1 MPNKR
6 TLMVFVRILISLVL
20 LTIIFL
26 NVDFK
31 TSWEYMKLVTPGVYL
46 TVVGCLAL
54 SNCASAVRWHMILNK
69 LGSSPGIFVMIKIL
83 AVGLFFNQILPSAVG
98 GDLIRVYRC
107 RLVGVELLK
116 ATKSVLIE
124 RFIGFLTMLS
134 CFVICSVILTQKI
147 NDPSINSLLIMAPV
161 FSALALLLFLSLDK
175 LPAPLINSQIAKK
188 VVSISFDARQVLRSK
203 ELFLKT
209 ILCSLISIFL
219 LVLGYLLFSLALN
232 LPLDFFDWL
241 IIGTLVNIVSILP
254 ISLAGWGVREGIMIT
269 LLMGYGVSTEI
280 ALAISLLYGLSL
292 IGIGLPGSLILLGDW
307 DIKK

>member
-1 MPNKR
+1 
-6 TLMVFVRILISLVL
+6 
-20 LTIIFL
+20 
-26 NVDFK
+26 
-31 TSWEYMKLVTPGVYL
+31 
-46 TVVGCLAL
+46 
-54 SNCASAVRWHMILNK
+54 
-69 LGSSPGIFVMIKIL
+69 
-83 AVGLFFNQILPSAVG
+83 
-98 GDLIRVYRC
+98 
-107 RLVGVELLK
+107 
-116 ATKSVLIE
+116 
-124 RFIGFLTMLS
+124 
-134 CFVICSVILTQKI
+134 
-147 NDPSINSLLIMAPV
+147 MAPV

-292 IGIGLPGSLILLGDW
+292 IGVGLPGSLILLGDW

>member
-1 MPNKR
+1 MQTKSI
-6 TLMVFVRILISLVL
+6 LMAFVRILISLVL

-31 TSWEYMKLVTPGVYL
+31 TSWEYIKLVNPGVYL

-54 SNCASAVRWHMILNK
+54 SNCSSAVRWHMILNK

-98 GDLIRVYRC
+98 GDLVRVYRC

-124 RFIGFLTMLS
+124 RFIGFLTMLC
-134 CFVICSVILTQKI
+134 CFVICSVILMQKI
-147 NDPSINSLLIMAPV
+147 NDPSINNLLIMVSV
-161 FSALALLLFLSLDK
+161 FSVIAILLFLSLDM
-175 LPAPLINSQIAKK
+175 LPAPLINSRIAKK
-188 VVSISFDARQVLRSK
+188 IVSISFDARRILRSK

-209 ILCSLISIFL
+209 ILCSLVSIFL
-219 LVLGYLLFSLALN
+219 LTLSYLLFSLALN
-232 LPLDFFDWL
+232 LPLGFLDWL
-241 IIGTLVNIVSILP
+241 IIGTLVNVVSILP
-254 ISLAGWGVREGIMIT
+254 ISLAGWGVREGIIIT
-269 LLMGYGVSTEI
+269 LLMAYGVSAEI